1 MDTESNRKKIG
12 EVLID
17 HVTKTGAADARD
29 VDDIYKQLVADG
41 VEFDIDWASL
51 VPHLDDLGLKNIEEA
66 DRFVKANAQRFSTNP
81 TLLNKVNEVLA
92 FCQLH
97 QLHEVKQEVDPDV
110 ADFEAAFEE
119 SERMLN
125 EWKPSDVRQTYSAN
139 GGGRHELFNRKITAL
154 RKFRDNVAH
163 DLRTNR
169 LSETR
174 GMSGKRKGNV
184 LLRVVQQRGEAI
196 FTDSPFLGA

>member
-1 MDTESNRKKIG
+1 MTMATVVEIALQAYESWVKSFRCPRGWMDTESNRKKIG

-97 QLHEVKQEVDPDV
+97 QLHEV
-110 ADFEAAFEE
+110 
-119 SERMLN
+119 
-125 EWKPSDVRQTYSAN
+125 
-139 GGGRHELFNRKITAL
+139 
-154 RKFRDNVAH
+154 
-163 DLRTNR
+163 
-169 LSETR
+169 
-174 GMSGKRKGNV
+174 
-184 LLRVVQQRGEAI
+184 
-196 FTDSPFLGA
+196 